1 MAVTVPPIGEA
12 VPSGA
17 PGRLVRLLD
26 VHTVNQI
33 AAGEVV
39 ERPASVVKELVENA
53 LDAGATDVRVELEAA
68 GRRLIRVTDDGHGMP
83 AEAARLA
90 LHRHATSK
98 ISSAEDLLSVA
109 TLGFR
114 GEALPSIASVS
125 RLRLASATEDG
136 PRATLDVDAGAVSDA
151 APEAGPRGTDVA
163 VRDLFHN
170 TPARLKFLKSD
181 STELSACVEAVSRYA
196 LARPDVRFSLSH
208 DGAALLAT
216 SGSGD
221 LTTTV
226 AEVWGR
232 ETARALVPV
241 DSFNGSARVRG
252 LVSPPYFTK
261 PTRSHQWLYVNGRP
275 VRSRTLLAA
284 LDQAF
289 RSLTPEKRYPVAVL
303 MLDIDPARLD
313 VNVSPT
319 KSEVKFHSEGGV
331 FDAVRRAV
339 GDALLAAGMV
349 PTLGAVESAND
360 ALREAA
366 GPGAFAGSFLAQQ
379 PLGPGAAGPQPS
391 LLEEDSPGTLPD
403 LLTGLRVFGQI
414 DATFILAEN
423 ERGVLL
429 IDQHV
434 AHERVLYEKLREQR
448 GSGAVE
454 SQALLAPETLHLD
467 PGQALRLFERL
478 DQLRAVGYDLE
489 PFGSDSV
496 IVRAVPGLF
505 RGRQP
510 LDALRD
516 LASEVAD
523 GTGHGCLT
531 AARDDVFVMAACKM
545 AVKAGDKLGLPEI
558 ERLLQDLA
566 ETENPY
572 FCPHGRPIT
581 IVLPKSDL
589 YRRFKR

>member
-1 MAVTVPPIGEA
+1 MSVSVPPFGEP

-26 VHTVNQI
+26 AHTVNQI

-98 ISSAEDLLSVA
+98 ISTADDLLSLA

-125 RLRLASATEDG
+125 RVRLATATEDG
-136 PRATLDVDAGAVSDA
+136 PRATLDVDAGAVADA

-181 STELSACVEAVSRYA
+181 ATELSACVEGLSRYA
-196 LARPDVRFSLSH
+196 LARPDVRFSLTH
-208 DGAALLAT
+208 DGALLLAT

-221 LTTTV
+221 LATAV

-232 ETARALVPV
+232 ETARALVSV

-261 PTRSHQWLYVNGRP
+261 PTRSHQWLFVNGRP
-275 VRSRTLLAA
+275 VRNRILLAA
-284 LDQAF
+284 LDQAY
-289 RSLTPEKRYPVAVL
+289 RALTPEKRYPVAVL
-303 MLDIDPARLD
+303 MLDVDPARLD

-349 PTLGAVESAND
+349 PTLGAVESANE
-360 ALREAA
+360 ALRESA

-379 PLGPGAAGPQPS
+379 PLSGTAGEQPS
-391 LLEEDSPGTLPD
+391 LLSDDVPGTLPD
-403 LLTGLRVFGQI
+403 LLSWLRVFGQI

-489 PFGSDSV
+489 PFGADSV
-496 IVRAVPGLF
+496 IVRAVPGVF
-505 RGRQP
+505 RGRHP
-510 LDALRD
+510 LAALKD